1 MKTPVFLTT
10 TPSMGDLLC
19 ATPTIKKLAEIYQR
33 KIVVVSNTP
42 SLLKNNPY
50 IEQNIDIRT
59 VNIETLKKDYEVH
72 ESFML
77 LGKRDSRGIEFKH
90 AMCDI
95 RQFHAKDLGFMLTP
109 DELTCEYFADP
120 DDGFVEAL
128 GLPEKYVVIHPA
140 QTWESRTWKKENWQK
155 LTDELNALGIFV
167 VAVGKNDG
175 EYSDHLSQ
183 EKPAWALDIKNGLDL
198 TNKTNLDQTWR
209 ILSESTCVVTMDSG
223 VLHLAGTTDTHIIQL
238 GSSIN
243 PVFRAPYRNGS
254 QDYKYSYVL
263 GGCNLHCA
271 SDLSYSLRD
280 WGNIQA
286 VTLIHTC
293 LENKPSF
300 ECNPGYLKVLE
311 EVKTVYENNEPANS
325 IKNLALEKK
334 EIVFKEVEKQNWDQ
348 KISVTYTYGPKVLVE
363 GKDLD
368 PRTFKVVFID
378 NKNDEIVYENSIRIN
393 HWTRASRKWFTEWR
407 VQVWN
412 DVDLLHDEVMDLQGK
427 LVYISLGNTSLGDT
441 ICWSPYCLEFME
453 KHNCEVVVS
462 SPHHK
467 MLRTA
472 FPQIKEFVPY
482 NTYDPEDAKFY
493 ASYDVGYGVYQ
504 WETHQEEI
512 KKLNRNFQQKRGP
525 LYSDSLSVWDEFRN
539 PRDPHKIPLASIGS
553 DALGLEFVEKRPHF
567 PNPFP
572 DKKPMDKKF
581 VCISEFAS
589 SSDLKIWHNTI
600 GWQKL
605 VDFLKSSGYEVV
617 SISLEKSNLKNV
629 VKRNGKQDLSD
640 RIWYLHNCE
649 FFIGVSS
656 GLSWLAWA
664 CGKKV
669 VMISGA
675 TEPWNEFSEDNIRI
689 INKEACNGCWNS
701 EEHSHKFA
709 CFHLAF
715 CPENKNFECTRKISP
730 NYVIDMI
737 KANNLI

>member
-1 MKTPVFLTT
+1 MKPPVFLTT
-10 TPSMGDLLC
+10 TPSMGDLLS

-33 KIVVVSNTP
+33 RIIVVSNNP
-42 SLLKNNPY
+42 SLIKNNPY
-50 IEQNIDIRT
+50 VSQNLNIKE
-59 VNIETLKKDYEVH
+59 VNLESLRKDYEVH

-77 LGKRDSRGIEFKH
+77 LGKTDSRGIEFKH

-109 DELTCEYFADP
+109 AELTCEYFPDAP
-120 DDGFVEAL
+120 DDL
-128 GLPEKYVVIHPA
+128 IQSLNLPDKFVVIHPA

-155 LTDELNALGIFV
+155 LTDELNDLGIPV
-167 VAVGKNDG
+167 IALGKNDA
-175 EYSDHLSQ
+175 EYSDYLSQ
-183 EKPAWALDIKNGLDL
+183 EKPAWNLVIKNGLDL
-198 TNKTNLDQTWR
+198 TNKTTLDQSWY
-209 ILSESTCVVTMDSG
+209 IISKASCVVTMDSG
-223 VLHLAGTTDTHIIQL
+223 ILHLAGTTDTHIIQL
-238 GSSIN
+238 GSSIH
-243 PVFRAPYRNGS
+243 PFYRAPYRNGS
-254 QDYKYSYVL
+254 QDYRYTYVS
-263 GGCNLHCA
+263 GECKLHCA

-280 WGNIQA
+280 WGNIQS

-300 ECNPGYLKVLE
+300 ECNPGYLKVLA
-311 EVKTVYENNEPANS
+311 EVKMVYENSETRGFS
-325 IKNLALEKK
+325 QDWKKITK
-334 EIVFKEVEKQNWDQ
+334 EIVLKPEQAIDWQQ
-348 KISVTYTYGPKVLVE
+348 KISVSYNYGPKVLIE
-363 GKDLD
+363 GDDLD
-368 PRTFKVVFID
+368 PRTFRVVFID
-378 NKNDEIVYENSIRIN
+378 NAKEEIVYENSIKIN
-393 HWTRASRKWFTEWR
+393 HWTKSSRKWFTDWR
-407 VQVWN
+407 VQIWEGLNLLYDKVI
-412 DVDLLHDEVMDLQGK
+412 DLENK

-453 KHNCEVVVS
+453 KHKCDVVIS

-467 MLRTA
+467 ILKTA

-482 NTYDPEDAKFY
+482 NTYDPEDPRFY

-512 KKLNRNFQQKRGP
+512 KKLNKNYQQKRGL

-539 PRDPHKIPLASIGS
+539 PRDPHKIPLAAIGS
-553 DALGLEFVEKRPHF
+553 DALGIDFKEIRPHF

-572 DKKPMDKKF
+572 EKKPMDKKF

-589 SSDLKIWHNTI
+589 SSDLKVWHNSI

-617 SISLEKSNLKNV
+617 SISLEKSTLKNV
-629 VKRNGKQDLSD
+629 VKRNGNHDLFD

-656 GLSWLAWA
+656 GLGWLAWA
-664 CGKKV
+664 CGKKT

-675 TEPWNEFSEDNIRI
+675 TQPWNEFREDNVRI
-689 INKEACNGCWNS
+689 INEDACHGCWNS

-709 CFHLAF
+709 CFHYSL

-730 NYVIDMI
+730 NLVIDRMHE
-737 KANNLI
+737 AGLI

>member
-1 MKTPVFLTT
+1 MKSPVFFTT
-10 TPSMGDLLC
+10 TPSMGDLLS
-19 ATPTIKKLAEIYQR
+19 ATPTIKKLAEIYKR
-33 KIVVVSNTP
+33 KVVVVSNNP

-50 IEQNIDIRT
+50 ISQNLKIGE
-59 VNIETLKKDYEVH
+59 VNLENLRASHDVH
-72 ESFML
+72 ETFML
-77 LGKRDSRGIEFKH
+77 LGKRDFRGIEFKH

-95 RQFHAKDLGFMLTP
+95 RQFHCKDLGFMLTQE
-109 DELTCEYFADP
+109 ELTCQYFP
-120 DDGFVEAL
+120 DDESEFISNL

-140 QTWESRTWKKENWQK
+140 QTWESRTWKRENWQK
-155 LTDELNALGIFV
+155 LVDSLNDLGIFV
-167 VAVGKNDG
+167 VAIGRDDA

-183 EKPAWALDIKNGLDL
+183 EKPAWNLDITLGLDL
-198 TNKTNLDQTWR
+198 TNKTNLDQSWY
-209 ILSESTCVVTMDSG
+209 IISKAACVITMDSG

-238 GSSIN
+238 GSSIH
-243 PVFRAPYRNGS
+243 PFYRAPYRNGS
-254 QDYKYSYVL
+254 QDYKYTYVS
-263 GGCNLHCA
+263 GECKLHCA

-286 VTLIHTC
+286 VTLINTC

-311 EVKTVYENNEPANS
+311 EVKHVYENAQSKSSSQDWKKPP
-325 IKNLALEKK
+325 K
-334 EIVFKEVEKQNWDQ
+334 EIVLDQEPSFDWKQ
-348 KISVTYTYGPKVLVE
+348 KIIVSYNYGPKVLIE
-363 GKDLD
+363 GDDLD
-368 PRTFKVVFID
+368 PRSFRVVFID
-378 NKNDEIVYENSIRIN
+378 NSKDQIVYDNSIKIN
-393 HWTRASRKWFTEWR
+393 HWTRASRKWFTVWR
-407 VQVWN
+407 VQVWEGVN
-412 DVDLLHDEVMDLQGK
+412 LLHEEVMDLKDK

-453 KHNCEVVVS
+453 KHGCQVIVS
-462 SPHHK
+462 SQHHK
-467 MLRTA
+467 ILRTA

-482 NTYDPEDAKFY
+482 NTYDPEDTRFY

-504 WETHQEEI
+504 WETHQEELR
-512 KKLNRNFQQKRGP
+512 KLNKNFHQKRGP
-525 LYSDSLSVWDEFRN
+525 IYSDLLSVWDEFRN
-539 PRDPHKIPLASIGS
+539 PRDPHKIPLAAIGS
-553 DALGLEFVEKRPHF
+553 DALGIEFVERRPHF
-567 PNPFP
+567 PNPLP
-572 DKKPMDKKF
+572 DKKPLDKKF

-589 SSDLKIWHNTI
+589 SSDLKIWHNSI

-617 SISLEKSNLKNV
+617 SISAEKSNLKNV
-629 VKRNGKQDLSD
+629 IKRNGNYDLLD

-675 TEPWNEFSEDNIRI
+675 TQPWNEFQEDNIRI
-689 INKEACNGCWNS
+689 INKDTCHGCWNS

-709 CFHLAF
+709 CFHLSF

-730 NYVIDMI
+730 SHVIDII
-737 KANNLI
+737 KENNLI